1 MCKNILIYNSGGGLG
16 DSIQVI
22 PVIESIN
29 KTFVNSKILYL
40 GAHGNH
46 FDKKLKDY
54 KIRVETLDLNL
65 NYFGFR
71 WWHLLFTKSK
81 FKKLNLDKFDLII
94 DLQSK
99 LRNTLIL
106 KRIPHKNFYSSTFSF
121 IFCTQ
126 KKNYVTSK
134 NQAESTLKNLEIL
147 LQKKNSIT

>member
-54 KIRVETLDLNL
+54 NGHQSRKK
-65 NYFGFR
+65 
-71 WWHLLFTKSK
+71 TKSK
-81 FKKLNLDKFDLII
+81 KKFK
-94 DLQSK
+94 
-99 LRNTLIL
+99 
-106 KRIPHKNFYSSTFSF
+106 
-121 IFCTQ
+121 C
-126 KKNYVTSK
+126 V
-134 NQAESTLKNLEIL
+134 
-147 LQKKNSIT
+147 